1 MRRSAA
7 SQPRVFLTFAA
18 GDVPL
23 VRPITAELQ
32 AGGGLVL
39 DEGFFSGPF
48 ASPRG
53 EIIRASMLARLR
65 RCSGALCL
73 FRPGTLDDD
82 WVLWTLTA
90 AQGLKLPLLGAALPG
105 ASASES
111 ERLLTRIGVEMVSL
125 QGDAIATRASALAH
139 ARERTVVDAAS
150 IAETLHLMRRPL
162 R

>member
-1 MRRSAA
+1 MRLSAA

-23 VRPITAELQ
+23 VRPISANLQ
-32 AGGGLVL
+32 AGGSLAL
-39 DEGFFSGPF
+39 DEGFSSGPF
-48 ASPRG
+48 AGARG
-53 EIIRASMLARLR
+53 EIIRASLLARLR

-90 AQGLKLPLLGAALPG
+90 AQDLKLPLLGAALPG
-105 ASASES
+105 APASES
-111 ERLLTRIGVEMVSL
+111 ERLLTGIGVEMVALRS
-125 QGDAIATRASALAH
+125 DAIAMRARAFTH
-139 ARERTVVDAAS
+139 ARHRKMVDAAS